1 MVEPE
6 SGERVMSGA
15 RTERTRRGPR
25 IGTGIVLILALLT
38 ILLIVFAILVHALSL
53 DVGRH

>member
-1 MVEPE
+1 MF
-6 SGERVMSGA
+6 GA
-15 RTERTRRGPR
+15 RTVRSRRGPR